1 VVVTERRDEPPH
13 LLAAHVCSILW
24 QVARIVNVVV
34 SIPNQFAYRPLHAVR
49 ATKTTEPDRL
59 NLYTWFP
66 FKSGECG
73 EIQEVILLDE
83 WVIEHNGEFSEN
95 AHLYPAKVP
104 KNFMGFPI
112 KVGTVG
118 IDPYVTMTE
127 NYTQSVGRIP
137 YKLTGLSVELLKLVC
152 EKMNLTV
159 FLVASLNMELH
170 SYAKEFTELDE
181 GLSNVLT
188 GVIPLIPLVLTSS
201 FDVTVP
207 YTHVKVKMLVP
218 CPKTIP
224 GTEKLMKTFSLSVW
238 LTIGLVLQLTTAVFW
253 LFFIIFIDMLHYII
267 LSNTTCYL
275 H

>member
-1 VVVTERRDEPPH
+1 MNG
-13 LLAAHVCSILW
+13 S
-24 QVARIVNVVV
+24 
-34 SIPNQFAYRPLHAVR
+34 
-49 ATKTTEPDRL
+49 L
-59 NLYTWFP
+59 NIMADFQRMHICTLQKF
-66 FKSGECG
+66 
-73 EIQEVILLDE
+73 
-83 WVIEHNGEFSEN
+83 
-95 AHLYPAKVP
+95 P

-118 IDPYVTMTE
+118 IDPYLTMTE
-127 NYTQSVGRIP
+127 NYTHSVGRIP

-152 EKMNLTV
+152 EKMNLTTV
-159 FLVASLNMELH
+159 FLVPSPKMELD
-170 SYAKEFTELDE
+170 SYAKEFTELDK

-188 GVIPLIPLVLTSS
+188 GVIPLIPLVLTPS

-207 YTHVKVKMLVP
+207 YTHIKVKMLVP

-224 GTEKLMKTFSLSVW
+224 GTEKLMTTFSLSVW
-238 LTIGLVLQLTTAVFW
+238 LTIGLVLLLTTAVFW